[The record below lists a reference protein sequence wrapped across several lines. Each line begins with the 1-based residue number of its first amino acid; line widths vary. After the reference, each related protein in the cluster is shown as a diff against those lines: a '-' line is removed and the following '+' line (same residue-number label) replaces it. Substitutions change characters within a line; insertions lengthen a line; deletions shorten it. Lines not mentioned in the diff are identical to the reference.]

1 MIKLLPYL
9 KLAADKN
16 GSDLFFSNGAPPM
29 LKIEGEMLA
38 VGKTILTEEF
48 LRDLIYSVLT
58 PGQQAQLA
66 RELELDLALQT
77 GSLGR
82 FRVNVF
88 YQRGAI
94 SMVLRHVK
102 AEVPQLDA
110 LDLPE
115 ALKPL
120 IMQKRGLILMV
131 GAAGSGKSTTLA
143 AMINHR
149 NENAGGHILTIEDP
163 IEFVHPNRRSIVN
176 QREVGQDTHSYER
189 ALISA
194 MREAPDVVLIGEVR
208 SRETMDACVQLANT
222 GHLALSSL
230 HANNASQA
238 LQRVVNLY
246 PQDRRDQLYL
256 DLSLTLR
263 AVVSQRLVRR
273 KDGKRCAAVEVL
285 INTPFMQDLILNRRI
300 DEIPQAMDQS
310 SQGGMQT
317 FDQSLHQLW
326 KRGLIELDEAL
337 DNADSRSNLEAKIN
351 FGG

>member
-16 GSDLFFSNGAPPM
+16 GSDLFFTSGAPPM

-38 VGKTILTEEF
+38 VGKTLLTEEF
-48 LRDLIYSVLT
+48 LKDLIYSVLT
-58 PGQQAQLA
+58 PVQQARLA
-66 RELELDLALQT
+66 SELELDLALQA
-77 GSLGR
+77 GALGR
-82 FRVNVF
+82 FRANLF
-88 YQRGAI
+88 YQRGSI
-94 SMVLRHVK
+94 GMVLRHVK

-115 ALKPL
+115 VLKSL
-120 IMQKRGLILMV
+120 VMHKRGLILMV

-149 NENAGGHILTIEDP
+149 NEHAGGHILTVEDP
-163 IEFVHPNRRSIVN
+163 IEFVHANRRSIVN

-189 ALISA
+189 ALVSA

-208 SRETMDACVQLANT
+208 TRETMDACVQLANT

-230 HANNASQA
+230 HANNAAQA
-238 LQRVVNLY
+238 LQRIVNLY

-263 AVVSQRLVRR
+263 AIVSQRLVRR

-285 INTPFMQDLILNRRI
+285 INTPFVQDLILHRRI

-310 SQGGMQT
+310 SSSGTQT

-326 KRGLIELDEAL
+326 KRGLIELEEAL

>member
-16 GSDLFFSNGAPPM
+16 GSDLFFSSGAPPM

-38 VGKTILTEEF
+38 VGKTLLTEPF
-48 LRDLIYSVLT
+48 LLDLINSVLSA
-58 PGQQAQLA
+58 PQQAQLA
-66 RELELDLALQT
+66 RELELDLALQA
-77 GSLGR
+77 GALGR
-82 FRVNVF
+82 FRANVF

-94 SMVLRHVK
+94 SMVLIHVK
-102 AEVPQLDA
+102 AEVPQLDE
-110 LDLPE
+110 LDLPDV
-115 ALKPL
+115 LKSL
-120 IMQKRGLILMV
+120 MMHKRGLILVV

-176 QREVGQDTHSYER
+176 QREVGTDTHSYER
-189 ALISA
+189 ALVSA
-194 MREAPDVVLIGEVR
+194 MREAPDVVMIGEVR
-208 SRETMDACVQLANT
+208 TRETMDACTQLANT
-222 GHLALSSL
+222 GHLAMSSL
-230 HANNASQA
+230 HANNAAQA
-238 LQRVVNLY
+238 LQRIVNLY
-246 PQDRRDQLYL
+246 PPDRRDQLYL

-263 AVVSQRLVRR
+263 AIVSQRLVRR

-285 INTPFMQDLILNRRI
+285 VNTPFIQELILARRI

-310 SQGGMQT
+310 SNSGMQT

-326 KRGLIELDEAL
+326 TRGLIDLEEAL
-337 DNADSRSNLEAKIN
+337 DNADSRSNLEARIN